1 MSYDLF
7 LESLQEECIKQ
18 FEFCESGLHTLMEE
32 VAYEVI
38 VEGNE
43 NPSAVNSIKI
53 LIKKMVELVK
63 NFFKEALARFQ
74 SFFIK
79 EKDPLKDVKKF
90 LEKHPEYK
98 NKKITI
104 PNITE
109 SERELY
115 KTKSVIQV
123 LKEKLRKRKLSDA
136 EIDRFVR
143 EKKREDFKKKAK
155 ITVGIAA
162 AIALVGNSIRK
173 YKKYEKETVTDLEE
187 FASTYTLVGS
197 ANYAGETARIKSA
210 LHKGDYDHRKDSREA
225 YYKKRDMFR
234 DSWEKSPEIHQNYIK
249 DVGQKIIQTNKQHLN
264 LLDKTVGILFGLP
277 KRAAKKFDSAA
288 QKGAEKT
295 ISRLKTNDPNEY
307 DRVKDYL
314 KSKSADKIYRKV
326 IHGGIE
332 GSTMRY
338 L

>member
-63 NFFKEALARFQ
+63 NFFKKALARFQ

-123 LKEKLRKRKLSDA
+123 LKEKLRKRKLSDV
-136 EIDRFVR
+136 EIDRFIR
-143 EKKREDFKKKAK
+143 EEKREDFKKKAK
-155 ITVGIAA
+155 ITIGIAA

-197 ANYAGETARIKSA
+197 ANYAAETSMIK
-210 LHKGDYDHRKDSREA
+210 
-225 YYKKRDMFR
+225 
-234 DSWEKSPEIHQNYIK
+234 
-249 DVGQKIIQTNKQHLN
+249 
-264 LLDKTVGILFGLP
+264 
-277 KRAAKKFDSAA
+277 
-288 QKGAEKT
+288 
-295 ISRLKTNDPNEY
+295 
-307 DRVKDYL
+307 
-314 KSKSADKIYRKV
+314 
-326 IHGGIE
+326 
-332 GSTMRY
+332 
-338 L
+338 

>member
-63 NFFKEALARFQ
+63 NFFKKALARFQ

-123 LKEKLRKRKLSDA
+123 LKEKLRKRKISDT
-136 EIDRFVR
+136 EIDRFIR

-155 ITVGIAA
+155 ITIGIAA

-173 YKKYEKETVTDLEE
+173 YKKYEKETVADLEE
-187 FASTYTLVGS
+187 FASSYAVVGS
-197 ANYAGETARIKSA
+197 ANYAGKVGMTNA
-210 LHKGDYDHRKDSREA
+210 LMMNPD
-225 YYKKRDMFR
+225 YKKESRKAYDQKRNMYR
-234 DSWEKSPEIHQNYIK
+234 DSWERNPGIQQTYIK

-264 LLDKTVGILFGLP
+264 LLDKAVGLLFGLP
-277 KRAAKKFDSAA
+277 KRAAKKFATAS
-288 QKGAEKT
+288 QRGAEKT
-295 ISRLKTNDPNEY
+295 AERLKRNDPSEY
-307 DRVKDYL
+307 DKVKNYI
-314 KSKSADKIYRKV
+314 KSDRASKLYRKT
-326 IHGGIE
+326 IDGISWSATE
-332 GSTMRY
+332 Y

>member
-18 FEFCESGLHTLMEE
+18 FEFCESGLHSLMEE

-63 NFFKEALARFQ
+63 NFFKKALARFQ

-115 KTKSVIQV
+115 KTKGVIQV
-123 LKEKLRKRKLSDA
+123 LKEKLRKRKLSDV
-136 EIDRFVR
+136 EIDRFIR
-143 EKKREDFKKKAK
+143 EEKREDFKKKAK
-155 ITVGIAA
+155 ITIGIAA

-197 ANYAGETARIKSA
+197 ANYAAETSMIKSIA
-210 LHKGDYDHRKDSREA
+210 KKGDYDYKKGSREA

-234 DSWEKSPEIHQNYIK
+234 DSWEKTPETHQKYINY
-249 DVGQKIIQTNKQHLN
+249 VGQKIIQANKQHLN
-264 LLDKTVGILFGLP
+264 LLDKTVGLLFGLP
-277 KRAAKKFDSAA
+277 KRAAKKFNTAT
-288 QKGAEKT
+288 QKGVEKT

-314 KSKSADKIYRKV
+314 KSKSADKIYRK
-326 IHGGIE
+326 IYDGIDD
-332 GSTMRY
+332 STMRY

>member
-18 FEFCESGLHTLMEE
+18 FELCESGLHTLMEE
-32 VAYEVI
+32 VVYEVI

-63 NFFKEALARFQ
+63 NFFKKALVRFQ

-123 LKEKLRKRKLSDA
+123 LKEKLRKRKLSDV
-136 EIDRFVR
+136 EIDRFIR
-143 EKKREDFKKKAK
+143 EEKREDFKKKAK
-155 ITVGIAA
+155 ITIGIAA

-173 YKKYEKETVTDLEE
+173 YKKYEKETVADLEE
-187 FASTYTLVGS
+187 FASTYTLVGC
-197 ANYAGETARIKSA
+197 ANYAGGSTWVKANFKKGFHD
-210 LHKGDYDHRKDSREA
+210 HKKASRES

-234 DSWEKSPEIHQNYIK
+234 DSWEKSPETHQEYIK
-249 DVGQKIIQTNKQHLN
+249 YVGQKIIRSNKQHLN

-277 KRAAKKFDSAA
+277 KRAAKKFDSAT

-326 IHGGIE
+326 IHGGIDD
-332 GSTMRY
+332 SVMRY